1 METCAKQPPVPAQRT
16 GRHLRKINIVSKE
29 TQETSLSKLRDFRNS
44 LLKYALKKSNQ
55 STPHTA
61 DSMAEHTASVNSSKS
76 NISPELP
83 TVNKR
88 LERSIKG
95 VDVSEFCH

>member
-1 METCAKQPPVPAQRT
+1 METCAKQAQVPIQRT
-16 GRHLRKINIVSKE
+16 GRYMRKTNIVSNE
-29 TQETSLSKLRDFRNS
+29 TQDTSLSKLRDFRNS
-44 LLKYALKKSNQ
+44 LLKYAMKKSKQ

-61 DSMAEHTASVNSSKS
+61 DSMAEHTASIDGSKG
-76 NISPELP
+76 NITPELP